1 MCGQSKSVLDADV
14 TRSLEDTTMT
24 DALLGALDIGNS
36 SIDYADNARRL
47 LREVLETEVRLRQTN
62 LRV

>member
-1 MCGQSKSVLDADV
+1 LCGQSKSVLDADV